1 MLTYD
6 DLLIQLRQKALFR
19 ELRTIE
25 EIQGPAV
32 QVGNRWLVNF
42 ASNDYL
48 GLSQHPS
55 VKASA
60 KSAIDRFGTGS
71 AASRLVTGT
80 QHPHTRFEEEIAA
93 FKGAENALWFSTGYA
108 AAVGTISALV
118 GPGDV
123 VILDK
128 LAHACLI
135 DGAKLSGAS
144 LRVFPHNNIA
154 KLKHHL
160 AWARKTYPQGKTLIV
175 TESIFS
181 MDGDCGDLVQIVDL
195 KREFQALLMVDEAHA
210 TGVVGP
216 HGTGWVN
223 ALGLTRQ
230 VDVQMGT
237 LSKAFGASGGFICGS
252 QTIIQLLINR
262 ARSFIYSTALP
273 ASSAAAASAALEIVR
288 GKEGEA
294 LRTTLWNNVRL
305 LAENLAPAQ
314 RQAPVSP
321 IFPLLIGDEQQA
333 LRQAETLC
341 TNGFLVPAI
350 RYPTVARGSAR
361 LRIALSSSHKLEQI
375 QALAK
380 TIIASPSCDAA
391 ACADLNRG
399 L

>member
-6 DLLIQLRQKALFR
+6 HLLSRPRQKALYR

-71 AASRLVTGT
+71 AASRLVSGP
-80 QHPHTRFEEEIAA
+80 QHPHTRFWEEIAA
-93 FKGAENALWFSTGYA
+93 FKGAESALLFSTGYA

-175 TESIFS
+175 TESVFS
-181 MDGDCGDLVQIVDL
+181 MDGDFGDLVQIVDL
-195 KREFQALLMVDEAHA
+195 KR
-210 TGVVGP
+210 
-216 HGTGWVN
+216 
-223 ALGLTRQ
+223 
-230 VDVQMGT
+230 
-237 LSKAFGASGGFICGS
+237 
-252 QTIIQLLINR
+252 
-262 ARSFIYSTALP
+262 
-273 ASSAAAASAALEIVR
+273 
-288 GKEGEA
+288 
-294 LRTTLWNNVRL
+294 
-305 LAENLAPAQ
+305 
-314 RQAPVSP
+314 
-321 IFPLLIGDEQQA
+321 
-333 LRQAETLC
+333 
-341 TNGFLVPAI
+341 
-350 RYPTVARGSAR
+350 
-361 LRIALSSSHKLEQI
+361 
-375 QALAK
+375 
-380 TIIASPSCDAA
+380 
-391 ACADLNRG
+391 
-399 L
+399 

>member
-1 MLTYD
+1 MLPYNEFLT
-6 DLLIQLRQKALFR
+6 QLRQKFLFR
-19 ELRTIE
+19 ELKTIE

-32 QVGNRWLVNF
+32 QVGNRWMVNF

-48 GLSQHPS
+48 GLSQHPA
-55 VKASA
+55 VKAIA
-60 KSAIDRFGTGS
+60 KFAIDRFGTGS

-80 QHPHTRFEEEIAA
+80 QQLHTKFEKEIAA
-93 FKGAENALWFSTGYA
+93 FKGAESALLFSTGYA

-118 GPGDV
+118 SPGDV

-144 LRVFPHNNIA
+144 LRVFPHNNIS

-160 AWARKTYPQGKTLIV
+160 AWARKTCPQGKTLIV

-181 MDGDCGDLVQIVDL
+181 MDGDFGDLVQIVNL
-195 KREFQALLMVDEAHA
+195 KNEFEALLMVDEAHA
-210 TGVVGP
+210 TGVIGP

-223 ALGLTRQ
+223 ALGLTAE
-230 VDVQMGT
+230 VDLQMGT

-252 QTIIQLLINR
+252 RTIIQLLINR
-262 ARSFIYSTALP
+262 ARSFIYSTGLP
-273 ASSAAAASAALEIVR
+273 PSSAAAASAALEIVR
-288 GKEGEA
+288 GQEGDA
-294 LRTTLWNNVRL
+294 LRNSLWNNARL

-321 IFPLLIGDEQQA
+321 IFPLLIGDEQQT
-333 LRQAETLC
+333 LHQAEILC

-361 LRIALSSSHKLEQI
+361 LRIALSSSHKPEQI
-375 QALAK
+375 QALGK
-380 TIIASPSCDAA
+380 TITATLPALRLPVA
-391 ACADLNRG
+391 RLDL
-399 L
+399 